1 MSKSNKDR
9 AADAKAAGNKAFS
22 AGQFSE
28 AISHYSEAIK
38 NDPAEHT
45 YYSNRAASYSGLNQ
59 HEKALA
65 DAIKCVE
72 LKGDWMKGHYRKGVA
87 LFALGRVDEA
97 HTAFKRA
104 HELEPDNLDVAKR
117 LEEADTERKRMV
129 KDARR
134 AQAASAAAGP
144 NRGFETEKNAGNEF
158 YSQGKY
164 EQAVLSYTR
173 ALDAAKQPQDRATVL
188 ANRAAAN
195 IQMKFY
201 DKVIKETTEAIE
213 LDTSGKWP
221 STVKA
226 LLRRGLALEDQEKW
240 DLALQDMRRAILIDP
255 NARQASDAIGRLQRN
270 IALKKKLSAEPSK
283 K

>member
-1 MSKSNKDR
+1 MSTSTNPK
-9 AADAKAAGNKAFS
+9 AVEAKNRGNTLFKE
-22 AGQFSE
+22 GRHNE
-28 AISHYSEAIK
+28 AIQAYSEAIRLDP
-38 NDPAEHT
+38 NDYAFYT
-45 YYSNRAASYSGLNQ
+45 NRATCYSSLNKHQ
-59 HEKALA
+59 EALA
-65 DAIKCVE
+65 DADRAVQ
-72 LKGDWMKGHYRKGVA
+72 LKEDWMKGHYRKGVA